1 MKKLVLFIII
11 IIVCIG
17 CSSPLKKT
25 ILEPL
30 SLKELN
36 SLIKNDIL
44 FENLYR
50 QIENYRNNV
59 LKTDSERVKWVDLTY
74 ERISKLST
82 YAITL
87 FNDSLTT
94 NKLEDQW
101 TIKYGIYY
109 AQLDSIL
116 NEWKHAKSL
125 WSKFKNENDRIDQES
140 DDIDRIFLSDRDKL
154 NRINKLILEMEN
166 NEKLL
171 YEFKLLYNSFPQSV
185 KDFMEKKEKGENA
198 KEDQMIKDLM
208 NVDYINKDDYIK
220 QEQYKILKSI
230 DALAF
235 DFLIMSNLF

>member
-1 MKKLVLFIII
+1 MKKLVLFI

-36 SLIKNDIL
+36 SLIKNDVL

-74 ERISKLST
+74 ERISKLNA
-82 YAITL
+82 YAIIL

-94 NKLEDQW
+94 NKFEDEW

-109 AQLDSIL
+109 LQLDSIF
-116 NEWKHAKSL
+116 NKWVHVESL
-125 WSKFKNENDRIDQES
+125 WFKFNKENDRIDQER
-140 DDIDRIFLSDRDKL
+140 DDIDRKFLSDRDKL
-154 NRINKLILEMEN
+154 NRLNKIIHEREN
-166 NEKLL
+166 NKKLL
-171 YEFKLLYNSFPQSV
+171 DEIELLYNSFPQSV
-185 KDFMEKKEKGENA
+185 SDFMEKKRKGEKA

-208 NVDYINKDDYIK
+208 NVDYINKDDFIK
-220 QEQYKILKSI
+220 QEQYKILKSV

-235 DFLIMSNLF
+235 DFLIMSNLL